1 MYQTQSICE
10 IVRKAEDNF
19 TTGATTISKYV
30 DHNLYLILEKIHA
43 YLNST
48 HISGRKDSMDRIKPF
63 FNIVTSAVNIWY
75 RATDL
80 DRKNIKF
87 KTKKNKKQMQTFFAN
102 TLLGDLMR
110 KTNFGKFLNS
120 WGLTLARYG
129 SAVCKFVEKD
139 GELISEVIS
148 WHNLI
153 VDAISFD
160 NNVVI
165 EKLWMTPA
173 QLRKNKNYNQDFVK
187 QLIDSVGPRETM
199 DDVQRDNKSEYIEI
213 YEVHG
218 ELPLSLLKKAK
229 GEEPDEE
236 DDDIFV
242 QQMHVVSFIS
252 KKLPDTDEEYFDEY
266 TLYAGKEAKSPYMI
280 THLIPEDGRTLG
292 RGAVEN
298 LFEAQFMV
306 NHTVK
311 QIKDQLDLASKL
323 LFQTSDGNLAGQN
336 VLKNIQSGDIL
347 KHAKN
352 EPLTKLNNDATDTGS
367 LMAVKNDW
375 MFLSKDITSTPDA
388 SRGNTMPSG
397 TAYRQVAALIEQS
410 NDLFEIMTENKGLD
424 LEEMLRKYH
433 IPHLKKK
440 MDTSEEITAILEDY
454 EIKQIDARYVPT
466 EAKKR
471 AANKLKREILN
482 KPLQAIISGNLPTE
496 EDKTIAIEKETNNI
510 KEEFDLMGNQRFFK
524 PSDIETKTWK
534 DALEGFEWEAEIEI
548 TNENTDKQAMFSNI
562 NALLQMLA
570 NPNFTAFLQTDDGRM
585 IFNRLLGEIGAFSP
599 VEMSFNKSMPAQPPA
614 QPVVAGGGAMPAM
627 Q

>member
-1 MYQTQSICE
+1 MYQTQSVCE
-10 IVRKAEDNF
+10 IVRKAEENF

-30 DHNLYLILEKIHA
+30 QHNLHLTLEKIHA

-48 HISGRKDSMDRIKPF
+48 HISGRTDSLSRVKPF
-63 FNIVTSAVNIWY
+63 FDIVTAAVNIWY

-87 KTKKNKKQMQTFFAN
+87 KTQKNKKQMQTFFAN
-102 TLLGDLMR
+102 VLLADFMK
-110 KTNFGKFLNS
+110 KTNLGQFLNN
-120 WGLTLARYG
+120 WGLVLARYG
-129 SAVCKFVEKD
+129 SAVPKFVEKD
-139 GELISEVIS
+139 GELICEAIS

-165 EKLWMTPA
+165 EKLWLTPA

-187 QLIDSVGPRETM
+187 QLIDNISPRETM
-199 DDVQRDNKSEYIEI
+199 DNVQKDNKSEYIEV

-218 ELPLSLLKKAK
+218 ELPLSLLKQVK
-229 GEEPDEE
+229 GEEIEE
-236 DDDIFV
+236 KDDDIFV
-242 QQMHVVSFIS
+242 QQMHTVSFIA
-252 KKLPDTDEEYFDEY
+252 KREPDTKEEYFDEY

-292 RGAVEN
+292 KGAVEH
-298 LFEAQFMV
+298 LFEAQFMI

-352 EPLTKLNNDATDTGS
+352 EPLTKIANDATDTGA
-367 LMAVKNDW
+367 LMAFKNDW
-375 MFLSKDITSTPDA
+375 MFSSKDITSTPDA
-388 SRGNTMPSG
+388 ARGNTQPSG

-424 LEEMLRKYH
+424 LERMLREYI

-440 MDTSEEITAILEDY
+440 MDTTEEITAILEDY
-454 EIKQIDARYVPT
+454 DIKQIDARYVPNEVIKRT
-466 EAKKR
+466 NRKLINKALAGDIVTPEIQQAEAQEQEQ
-471 AANKLKREILN
+471 KLK
-482 KPLQAIISGNLPTE
+482 E
-496 EDKTIAIEKETNNI
+496 ELGI
-510 KEEFDLMGNQRFFK
+510 MGNQRFFK
-524 PSDIETKTWK
+524 PSDIDTKTWK
-534 DALEGFEWEAEIEI
+534 EALKDFEWEVEVEI
-548 TNENTDKQAMFSNI
+548 TNESTDKQAVFANI

-585 IFNRLLGEIGAFSP
+585 IFNRLLSEIGTFSP
-599 VEMSFNKSMPAQPPA
+599 VEMSFNQSIPA
-614 QPVVAGGGAMPAM
+614 QPVVAGANMPAM
-627 Q
+627 GQ